1 MIGRFCVR
9 GDEDIDG
16 GRPGRTVPVGQRREA
31 LEQFVLDVIQGRRTG
46 KRASL
51 VLGLL
56 YGLSKIYQFGVQARL
71 FLYDKR
77 MLRDHTLGC
86 LVVSVGNLTV
96 GGTGKTPVVE
106 TFARALRSEGRRV
119 AILSR
124 GYKSA
129 KRPVWERVRDH
140 LMLREGTLPPKI
152 VSDGSRLLLDS
163 ERAGDEPHMLASNL
177 QDVVV
182 LVHKDRVRSGRY
194 AIENYNSDTLLLDD
208 GFQYLALRPHLHLV
222 LVDATKP
229 FGNGHV
235 LPRGVLREPVSNI
248 DRADV
253 VLLTKCNGTGHEALK
268 ERMRRHNPDVEII
281 ESAHKPRYYADVY
294 TRERIPLERLEG
306 EKIAAISGIAGPDG
320 FEETLRHLKA
330 DVVLTRRFADHHR
343 YTQQEIIDFINS
355 SREAGARWIVTTEK
369 DAVRFPKIDRRDV
382 PIVFL
387 RVEIEILSG
396 AEDFHDCVARLC
408 FR

>member
-1 MIGRFCVR
+1 MGRF
-9 GDEDIDG
+9 
-16 GRPGRTVPVGQRREA
+16 RESA
-31 LEQFVLDVIQGRRTG
+31 EQYVLDVIRGRRTG
-46 KRASL
+46 RRATV

-56 YGLSKIYQFGVQARL
+56 YGLSRVYQGAVRVRL

-106 TFARALRSEGRRV
+106 TFARALRAEGRRV

-129 KRPVWERVRDH
+129 KRPVWQRVRDH
-140 LMLREGTLPPKI
+140 LLLREGKLPPKI
-152 VSDGSRLLLDS
+152 VSDGTRLLLDS

-177 QDVVV
+177 QDVIV

-194 AIENYNSDTLLLDD
+194 AIENLGADTLLLDD

-222 LVDATKP
+222 LVDATQP
-229 FGNGHV
+229 FGNGYL
-235 LPRGVLREPVSNI
+235 LPRGVLREPVSHI
-248 DRADV
+248 ARADV
-253 VLLTKCNGTGHEALK
+253 ILLTKCNGADNQELK
-268 ERMRRHNPDVEII
+268 SELQRYNPQAEII
-281 ESAHKPRYYADVY
+281 ESEHEPLYYADVY
-294 TRERIPLERLEG
+294 TRERLPLERLEG
-306 EKIAAISGIAGPDG
+306 ERIAAISGIAGPDG
-320 FEETLRHLKA
+320 FEETLRALCA
-330 DVVLTRRFADHHR
+330 EVVLTRRFADHHR
-343 YTQQEIIDFINS
+343 YTQQEIIDFIND
-355 SREAGARWIVTTEK
+355 SREAGATWIVTTEK

-382 PIVFL
+382 PIVYL
-387 RVEIEILSG
+387 RVEIKILSG